1 MLKNQRGGAAVEF
14 ALVLPL
20 LAIILFGTFDLAL
33 LFYNKQVITNAS
45 REVARSR
52 IVEIDPT
59 KPSINYKNIAIQ
71 YGSKLI
77 NLGDSTNNALTT
89 SDIDIDISVTDYVTV
104 KITYDYKHLF
114 SLDFFGSNFGIAN
127 TQITGQTTMRSE

>member
-52 IVEIDPT
+52 IVKIDPT
-59 KPSINYKNIAIQ
+59 NPINYKDIAIQ
-71 YGSKLI
+71 YSSKLI
-77 NLGDSTNNALTT
+77 NLGDSTNNLLITA
-89 SDIDIDISVTDYVTV
+89 DIDIDTSVTDYVTV